1 MTDIE
6 TLPSVYEG
14 SDGAELTALRRF
26 LIRTGI
32 GIMVFLGLYAM
43 ALLLTPYDPNT
54 ADFLSRLQS
63 PGAAHWLGTDHLGRD
78 VATRIIYG
86 AGWSVGLALVISVC
100 GAVIGV
106 LIGLCAGAGPQWFDR
121 LSMRTTDSF
130 FAFPELIAAIAISGI
145 LGPSTGNMVL
155 ALVMVSWMRY
165 ARLTRSLTLVLNQKD
180 FIVQAR
186 LNRLPFWL
194 ILWRHFLPNLRLGLL
209 VLWTNMWSRTIL
221 SISGLSFL
229 GFGVQPPQAEWGA
242 MLVDGKAYMLTAP
255 YLMIFPG
262 LAVLITVLALNLIG
276 DQLRDHIQKP
286 VD

>member
-1 MTDIE
+1 MVDIK
-6 TLPSVYEG
+6 TLSSVHG
-14 SDGAELTALRRF
+14 SSDGTKRTTLQRF
-26 LIRTGI
+26 LIRI
-32 GIMVFLGLYAM
+32 GAGFLILLGLYAV
-43 ALLLTPYDPNT
+43 ALLLTPYDSNT
-54 ADFLSRLQS
+54 ADFLSRLQP
-63 PGAAHWLGTDHLGRD
+63 PGAMHWFGTDHLGRD

-100 GAVIGV
+100 GAVIGILV
-106 LIGLCAGAGPQWFDR
+106 GLCAGIGPHWLDR
-121 LSMRTTDSF
+121 LSMRTADSF
-130 FAFPELIAAIAISGI
+130 FAFPELIAAISISGI

-165 ARLTRSLTLVLNQKD
+165 ARLVRSLTLELSQKD
-180 FIVQAR
+180 FVLQAR
-186 LNRLPFWL
+186 LNRLPIWL
-194 ILWRHFLPNLRLGLL
+194 ILWRHFIPNLRLGLL

-229 GFGVQPPQAEWGA
+229 GFGVQPPEAEWGA

-255 YLMIFPG
+255 HLMIIPG

-276 DQLRDHIQKP
+276 DQLRDHMQKT